1 MFSFCFGLFFS
12 IYEFFKCLVFTEDEM
27 NALMDRSDLTYTEKK
42 PEIKEEMMKMEG
54 VFKRVDQPSE

>member
-1 MFSFCFGLFFS
+1 M
-12 IYEFFKCLVFTEDEM
+12 FTEDEM

-54 VFKRVDQPSE
+54 VFKRVDQPSEWSNNDHVFIYYENCFQKF